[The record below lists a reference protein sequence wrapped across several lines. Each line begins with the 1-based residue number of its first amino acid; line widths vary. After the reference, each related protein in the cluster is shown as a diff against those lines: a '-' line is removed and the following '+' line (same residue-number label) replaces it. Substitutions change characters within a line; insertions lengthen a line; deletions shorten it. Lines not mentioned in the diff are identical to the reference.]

1 MKKII
6 IALTSV
12 LFCVTLLACGEL
24 TSETT
29 TVLTTTEMPILAT
42 PTELAVVD
50 NIATFTAVDNAV
62 KYKLFVSTEAD
73 ARVGEYNI
81 TSGVNLLPL
90 LGEGRFVFKI
100 KAVASGYTDS
110 PYSETV
116 IATIADPSKVAIM
129 EGETLNSLNNIR
141 WIGRTYYDS
150 TRSAQYFYFTASGF
164 EVSFYGTELKVT
176 MTATRYASTTQR
188 PYVVV
193 FVDGEEDPTKG
204 TTLILS
210 KAESSYTLV
219 SGLTLGHHTVKL
231 LKRSEASDSDTAVK
245 KMETDGYFNSAPQ
258 ASNFKI
264 QYIAASSSTGYGNL
278 GNTSTAKTTANSDG
292 LRGFAYLTSYLLGAE
307 TNIFAASGW
316 GVTRGWN
323 TGGQLNAIQNIPA
336 AYEYYA
342 INDTNYVFTAPGEWD
357 HSNFVPNV
365 LVVNLGTNDFNASGY
380 NAMTSEQKTALET
393 KFIDDYTMFLRTLH
407 SNYPN
412 AVIIV
417 AYGLMGDALTV
428 GPSTLSAIANANT
441 AIGST
446 ICHAFVMEAA
456 GAQSAY
462 GSNGHPNVQ
471 TSMNVAEDLAAL
483 ITTLTGRQPVRTMI
497 TNN

>member
-1 MKKII
+1 
-6 IALTSV
+6 
-12 LFCVTLLACGEL
+12 
-24 TSETT
+24 
-29 TVLTTTEMPILAT
+29 
-42 PTELAVVD
+42 VD
-50 NIATFTAVDNAV
+50 NSATFTGVDNAD
-62 KYKLFVSTEAD
+62 KYKLSVLTEAD
-73 ARVGEYNI
+73 AAVGEYNI
-81 TSGVNLLPL
+81 TSGFNLMLVL
-90 LGEGRFVFKI
+90 AEGTYHFKI
-100 KAVASGYTDS
+100 KAVASGYADS
-110 PYSETV
+110 PYSEIVT
-116 IATIADPSKVAIM
+116 ATIADPSKVAIL
-129 EGETLNSLNNIR
+129 EGETLDTTTNIR

-150 TRSAQYFYFTASGF
+150 AKSAQYFYFTASGF

-176 MTATRYASTTQR
+176 LTATRYASTTQR
-188 PYVVV
+188 AYLVVL
-193 FVDGEEDPTKG
+193 VDGEEDPTKAPIAQSDP
-204 TTLILS
+204 TKSRTIILGQS
-210 KAESSYTLV
+210 EATFTLV

-245 KMETDGYFNSAPQ
+245 KIETDGYFDPAPQ
-258 ASNFKI
+258 GANFKI

-278 GNTSTAKTTANSDG
+278 GNISTAKTTANSDG

-323 TGGQLNAIQNIPA
+323 TGGQLNATQNIPA

-342 INDTNYVFTAPGEWD
+342 INDSNTVFTTPGQWD
-357 HSNFVPNV
+357 HSDYVPNV

-380 NAMTSEQKTALET
+380 NGMTAEQKTALEN
-393 KFIDDYTMFLRTLH
+393 KFIEDYTMFLRTLH
-407 SNYPN
+407 STHPA

-428 GPSTLSAIANANT
+428 GPFTLTAIANANT

-446 ICHAFVMEAA
+446 ICYPFLMEAA

-483 ITTLTGRQPVRTMI
+483 ITSLTGRQPVRTMI
-497 TNN
+497 ENN